1 MSATRVRVAIA
12 EDSYLIRE
20 SLLHLLGDDDR
31 VEVVAVCGDSS
42 TLAAALE
49 SAGPE
54 VIVMEIRLP
63 PADGPEGIRIAQRLR
78 QTHPD
83 LGVLILSQ
91 YADPEYAE
99 QLLASGSSHRGYLL
113 KERIRHRGELIA
125 AIEAVARGESVF
137 DPKIVDVLVQA
148 RSRGERSPLTD
159 LTPRELELLRMIAEG
174 KSNGAIAES
183 LFLTKRAVEK
193 HVNSIFVKLGLPPS
207 ESEHV
212 SRRVKAA
219 LIFLAEQDA

>member
-1 MSATRVRVAIA
+1 MSAASVRVAIA

-20 SLLHLLGDDDR
+20 SLLRLLGDDDR
-31 VEVVAVCGDSS
+31 VEIVAVCGDSG
-42 TLAAALE
+42 TLAAAVQE
-49 SAGPE
+49 FAPD
-54 VIVMEIRLP
+54 VIVTEIRLP
-63 PADGPEGIRIAQRLR
+63 PAEGPEGIRIAQRLR
-78 QTHPD
+78 KTHPNV
-83 LGVLILSQ
+83 GVLILSQ
-91 YADPEYAE
+91 YADPAYAE
-99 QLLASGSSHRGYLL
+99 QLLESGSSHRGYML
-113 KERIRHRGELIA
+113 KERIRHRGELIE
-125 AIEAVARGESVF
+125 AIRAVARGESVF

-193 HVNSIFVKLGLPPS
+193 HVNSIFVKLGLPAS

-219 LIFLAEQDA
+219 LIFLAEQDS

>member
-1 MSATRVRVAIA
+1 MNATRVRVAIA

-20 SLLHLLGDDDR
+20 SLLHLLSDDDR
-31 VEVVAVCGDSS
+31 VEIVAVCGDAN
-42 TLAAALE
+42 TLTAALE
-49 SAGPE
+49 DAGPE

-125 AIEAVARGESVF
+125 AIQAVARGESVF

-174 KSNGAIAES
+174 KSNGAIADS

-193 HVNSIFVKLGLPPS
+193 HVNSIFVKLGLSPS